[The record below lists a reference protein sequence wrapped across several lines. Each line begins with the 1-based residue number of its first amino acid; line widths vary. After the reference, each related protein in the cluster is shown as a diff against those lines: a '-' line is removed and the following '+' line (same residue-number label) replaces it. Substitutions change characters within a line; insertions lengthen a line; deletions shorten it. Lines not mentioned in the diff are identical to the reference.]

1 MPTNNFKL
9 FDENKANILTDSDYE
24 QNTQRLNGVQTGIAS
39 SQLQNKTLYQTT
51 LMAYAMAQMMNAQG
65 FDASD
70 SLAVSA
76 FVSNYQEALK
86 KITTDITDVIK
97 ENIIEIEKNVQTA
110 LKASSSCFE
119 LITSSSVGL
128 KLATSTT
135 YTNTIMNLPVV
146 DYSKYD
152 CLLFIIC
159 YKINNSTTISTSER
173 TLSIYAGNSSATSY
187 NNGIE
192 ISRLRISYP
201 GSYQSSYALKSD
213 SFFVFNN
220 YNGYITSN
228 QSDIFE
234 PYKTS
239 VSLASL
245 RKLIFTDVR
254 FSSQDQPTSISCK
267 IKIYGLKNGS

>member
-97 ENIIEIEKNVQTA
+97 ENIIEIEQNVQTA

-128 KLATSTT
+128 KLATSIT

-146 DYSKYD
+146 DYSKYN
-152 CLLFIIC
+152 CLLFNIC

-173 TLSIYAGNSSATSY
+173 VLSIYAGNSSATSY

-201 GSYQSSYALKSD
+201 GSNQSSYALKSD

-228 QSDIFE
+228 QSDISE
-234 PYKTS
+234 SYKTS
-239 VSLASL
+239 VTLASL
-245 RKLIFTDVR
+245 RKLIFTDIR
-254 FSSQDQPTSISCK
+254 ISSQDQPTSISCK